1 MTTLLFLPAGDAP
14 YRWLRLAEDGG
25 IAEGEGL
32 PALPDERIVAVAPA
46 QDLTLHWA
54 DLPARSPAQS
64 VAAARLL
71 VAEASATPIHELHVA
86 VGAVEEGNGERPVA
100 VVGSAVMAAWL
111 ADLAALGIDPAAM
124 VPAPLLLP
132 RPDEGYLRATVGGA
146 ALVRGRTSGF
156 ADEARLTDLVVGDAP
171 IDTLPRSALDPV
183 IATAAA
189 TPPLDLRQGP
199 FARRRR
205 IGIDW
210 PLVRR
215 LAVMG
220 AGILALTLAI
230 DLVRIGK
237 YSFGADAIDA
247 RTEALAR
254 TGLPRG
260 ETVTDVDRQLAERL
274 SAVRGPGLGFS
285 RTVAAVYAA
294 VRGTPGTELTSL
306 DFQSNGALRIGV
318 GAARESL
325 PTDLKRA
332 LEAAGFTVTAG
343 TFQSAN
349 GRVTGEMTVTRP

>member
-1 MTTLLFLPAGDAP
+1 MTTLAFLPAGRAP
-14 YRWLRLAEDGG
+14 YRWLHIADDGA
-25 IAEGEGL
+25 ISEGEGV
-32 PALPDERIVAVAPA
+32 PAQLDARIVAIAPA
-46 QDLTLHWA
+46 EDVTLHWA

-86 VGAVEEGNGERPVA
+86 VGSLDDGSAERPIA

-111 ADLAALGIDPAAM
+111 TDLAVHGIDPAAI

-132 RPDEGYLRATVGGA
+132 RPDEGYVRAVVGGA
-146 ALVRGRTSGF
+146 AVVRGRTSGF
-156 ADEARLTDLVVGDAP
+156 ADEARLTELVVGDAP
-171 IDTLPRSALDPV
+171 LETVPRSTLDPAV
-183 IATAAA
+183 AAAAA

-210 PLVRR
+210 TLVRR

-220 AGILALTLAI
+220 AGILAVTLAI
-230 DLVRIGK
+230 DLVRIAK
-237 YSFGADAIDA
+237 YSFGADAIKA

-260 ETVTDVDRQLAERL
+260 ETVTDVDRQLAERMA
-274 SAVRGPGLGFS
+274 AVRGPGLGFS

-294 VRGTPGTELTSL
+294 VRATPGTELTSL
-306 DFQSNGALRIGV
+306 DFQSNGALRISV

-349 GRVTGEMTVTRP
+349 GRVTGEMTVTRS